1 MGKPWA
7 DHGQG
12 YDESPTRA
20 TQLATS
26 SWSFSLVGADDGI
39 RTRDPHHGKVLR
51 NVQAEVLKAVTW
63 SSVCGIVHCVH
74 GVRPCSRAVYYRHDA
89 TKRSR
94 LLFRSSTVAR
104 YLGTG
109 CRQQ

>member
-26 SWSFSLVGADDGI
+26 SWSFSLVGLDGWM
-39 RTRDPHHGKVLR
+39 DG
-51 NVQAEVLKAVTW
+51 EVFT
-63 SSVCGIVHCVH
+63 
-74 GVRPCSRAVYYRHDA
+74 
-89 TKRSR
+89 
-94 LLFRSSTVAR
+94 STSDLPER
-104 YLGTG
+104 GGLETLITL
-109 CRQQ
+109 